1 MYHYMSNINK
11 LLVVCALRGLAK
23 SILCLAVVLDLVCSG
38 SEDKAVSIWRGV
50 QKEYLCLVDTHLQD
64 VILYFF

>member
-1 MYHYMSNINK
+1 M
-11 LLVVCALRGLAK
+11 VGALRGHTR
-23 SILCLAVVLDLVCSG
+23 SILCLAVVSDLVCSG
-38 SEDKAVSIWRGV
+38 SEDKTVRIWRGV